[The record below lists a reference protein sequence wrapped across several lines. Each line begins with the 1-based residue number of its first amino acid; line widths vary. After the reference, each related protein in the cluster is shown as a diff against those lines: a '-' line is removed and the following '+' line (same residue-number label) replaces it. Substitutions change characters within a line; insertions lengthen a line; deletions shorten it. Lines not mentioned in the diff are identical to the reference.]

1 MKLLI
6 FILFLLITLSSFS
19 QTKYDTTIRKK
30 YIDSLKYQLSSYT
43 MMSYNHLNMYDRAA
57 HERDSVMR
65 VLNYNNNYITRLR
78 KQHYKTNINT
88 GIAVLGLMVLS
99 FVAVI
104 QLSK

>member
-1 MKLLI
+1 MKKLI
-6 FILFLLITLSSFS
+6 IILCIFLTIT
-19 QTKYDTTIRKK
+19 TKGQHDTIVRKK

-57 HERDSVMR
+57 HERDSVIR
-65 VLNYNNNYITRLR
+65 RLNYNNEFIVKLR

-88 GIAVLGLMVLS
+88 GIAVLGLMILS